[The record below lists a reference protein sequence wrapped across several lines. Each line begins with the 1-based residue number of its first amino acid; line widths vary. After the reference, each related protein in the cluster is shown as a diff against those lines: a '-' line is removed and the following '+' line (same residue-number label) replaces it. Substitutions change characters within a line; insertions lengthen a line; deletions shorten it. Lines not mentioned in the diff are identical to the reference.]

1 MSPRARPVHFCVW
14 SMDGWVGVA
23 GFELVWAFMQ
33 FNSVRALSNS
43 HDVASFL
50 LPTGGGGGAAGDWGP
65 EPDGLDQAATALALY
80 SDIDV
85 LMACRCLT
93 A

>member
-1 MSPRARPVHFCVW
+1 
-14 SMDGWVGVA
+14 MDGWVGVA

-50 LPTGGGGGAAGDWGP
+50 LPASAATSGGGGGAAGDWGP
-65 EPDGLDQAATALALY
+65 EPDGLDQAAMALAVY

-85 LMACRCLT
+85 LMACR
-93 A
+93 

>member
-1 MSPRARPVHFCVW
+1 MC
-14 SMDGWVGVA
+14 VA

-43 HDVASFL
+43 HDVDSFL
-50 LPTGGGGGAAGDWGP
+50 LPASASSAATSGGGGGAAGDWGP
-65 EPDGLDQAATALALY
+65 EPDGLDQAATALAVY

-85 LMACRCLT
+85 LMACR
-93 A
+93 

>member
-1 MSPRARPVHFCVW
+1 MSPRARPAHSCALP
-14 SMDGWVGVA
+14 MDGCVCVA

-50 LPTGGGGGAAGDWGP
+50 LPATCGGGGGAAGDWGP
-65 EPDGLDQAATALALY
+65 EPDGLDQAATALAVY

-85 LMACRCLT
+85 LMACR
-93 A
+93 

>member
-1 MSPRARPVHFCVW
+1 M
-14 SMDGWVGVA
+14 A

-43 HDVASFL
+43 HDVAAIL
-50 LPTGGGGGAAGDWGP
+50 LPASATAATTGGGGGGGAAGDWGP

-85 LMACRCLT
+85 LMACR
-93 A
+93 